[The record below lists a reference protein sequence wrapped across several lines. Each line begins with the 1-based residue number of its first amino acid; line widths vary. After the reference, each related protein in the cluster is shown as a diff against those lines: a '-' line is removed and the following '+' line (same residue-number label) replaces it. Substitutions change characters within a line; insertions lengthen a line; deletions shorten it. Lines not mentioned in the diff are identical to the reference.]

1 MLGVCPRLP
10 GPRRGATDSGP
21 GDRMV
26 RMECILDKCDK
37 SAAFATFL
45 LNLNLAIDV
54 GCRRR
59 DLDLTLV

>member
-1 MLGVCPRLP
+1 
-10 GPRRGATDSGP
+10 
-21 GDRMV
+21 MV

-59 DLDLTLV
+59 DLDLTLVNETTLSRVPAAR

>member
-1 MLGVCPRLP
+1 
-10 GPRRGATDSGP
+10 
-21 GDRMV
+21 MV

-59 DLDLTLV
+59 DLDLTLA